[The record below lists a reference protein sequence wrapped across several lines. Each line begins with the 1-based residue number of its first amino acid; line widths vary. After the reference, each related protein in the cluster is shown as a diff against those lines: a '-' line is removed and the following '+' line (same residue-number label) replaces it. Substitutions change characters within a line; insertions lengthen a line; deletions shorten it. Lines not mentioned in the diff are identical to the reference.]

1 MPIPVSI
8 IRKIYNLAP
17 YLKVLM
23 LLPSGIIKTTA
34 MKKIIVAVDFSTGSI
49 HALRYAIAI
58 ANKANSDI
66 EMVWVDKTASP
77 ESIYSISVEDYR
89 TEAVKRFN
97 ELVEQYQP
105 LFTGGKLEYKLR
117 KGKIYLE
124 IVTMAK
130 RRQADLIVMGSH
142 GVSGYEQFWIGSNAN
157 RVISNAGCP
166 VITVNSRFKLK
177 TEIKKI
183 VVPIDHYNNTLLKL
197 PFTADFSKLYQSELH
212 LTGVYATT
220 MRTMHKRIENFL
232 DKARKY
238 LDKANVP
245 FHVEYLHSTD
255 ITKSTIEYAQSID
268 ADLIS
273 IMTEQDDNGL
283 LGPCAQQIVNH
294 SPIPILSMHE
304 DDAKKSKS
312 SLFE

>member
-1 MPIPVSI
+1 
-8 IRKIYNLAP
+8 
-17 YLKVLM
+17 
-23 LLPSGIIKTTA
+23 

-58 ANKANSDI
+58 ANKAQSDI
-66 EMVWVDKTASP
+66 LMVWVDKTASP

-89 TEAVKRFN
+89 TEAVKRFT
-97 ELVEQYQP
+97 ELVDQYQP
-105 LFTGGKLEYKLR
+105 LHTGGKLEYKLR

-124 IVTMAK
+124 IVTLAK
-130 RRQADLIVMGSH
+130 RRQADLIVMGAH

-166 VITVNSRFKLK
+166 VITVNSGFELK
-177 TEIKKI
+177 SEIKKI
-183 VVPIDHYNNTLLKL
+183 VVPIDHYNDTLLKI
-197 PFTADFSKLYQSELH
+197 PFTVEFSRLYQSELH
-212 LTGVYATT
+212 LTAVHATN
-220 MRTMHKRIENFL
+220 METMHRRIENFL

-238 LDKANVP
+238 IDKANVP
-245 FHVEYLHSTD
+245 YHIEYLKSAE
-255 ITKSTIEYAQSID
+255 ITKSTIEYAQSIN

-294 SPIPILSMHE
+294 SPIPILSMHVG
-304 DDAKKSKS
+304 DAKKYK

>member
-1 MPIPVSI
+1 
-8 IRKIYNLAP
+8 
-17 YLKVLM
+17 
-23 LLPSGIIKTTA
+23 

-58 ANKANSDI
+58 ANKAQSDI
-66 EMVWVDKTASP
+66 LMVWVDKTASP

-97 ELVEQYQP
+97 DLVDQYQP
-105 LFTGGKLEYKLR
+105 LLTGGKLEYKLR

-124 IVTMAK
+124 IATIAK
-130 RRQADLIVMGSH
+130 RQHADLIVMGSH

-157 RVISNAGCP
+157 RVITNACCP
-166 VITVNSRFKLK
+166 VITVSSKFELK
-177 TEIKKI
+177 PEIKKI
-183 VVPIDHYNNTLLKL
+183 VAPIDHYNNTLLKL
-197 PFTADFSKLYQSELH
+197 PFTADFSRLYQSELH
-212 LTGVYATT
+212 LVGIYATT
-220 MRTMHKRIENFL
+220 MKTMNQRIENFL

-238 LDKANVP
+238 LDKVNVP
-245 FHVEYLHSTD
+245 YHIEYIHSTD
-255 ITKSTIEYAQSID
+255 VTKSTIEYAQSIN

-283 LGPCAQQIVNH
+283 LGPCAQQIVNY

-304 DDAKKSKS
+304 DDAKKSES
-312 SLFE
+312 SFE